1 MNNLNVMKLD
11 NSKILVTGGFGAL
24 GYNLLNYL
32 TENYKCSIHVID
44 NFSAGHS
51 NFSNQVSFSY
61 IDIGNTEKVNTFF
74 NAYKPNYIFHLAAHF
89 ANQNSVDHPLSDI
102 NTNIIG
108 IVNLFESQKNNPELK
123 KIIFASSSC
132 VYSNSEIMAED
143 IQVSPYDTPYA
154 INKYVGELYSKYYA
168 EIHGLPVVSARI
180 FNSFGPAEMPGQY
193 RNVIPNFIQKALSNQ
208 DIVIT
213 GTGEETRDFTYVLD
227 TVDLLLKL
235 ATSTYSNAE
244 IFNAGTGK
252 KMSILTLAQK
262 IIALSNSKS
271 QIKFTAPRN
280 WDHVTDRLANVEK
293 SKKLLNYN
301 PIHDIDESLIK
312 TINWIK
318 EKL

>member
-1 MNNLNVMKLD
+1 MTLD

-24 GYNLLNYL
+24 GHNLIQYL
-32 TENYKCSIHVID
+32 TANYNCSIHVID
-44 NFSAGHS
+44 NFSAGHA
-51 NFSNQVSFSY
+51 NFINNVTFSY
-61 IDIGNTEKVNTFF
+61 IDIGNTEKINTFF
-74 NAYKPNYIFHLAAHF
+74 KDYKPNYIFHLAAHF

-108 IVNLFESQKNNPELK
+108 VVNLFEAQKNNPELK

-132 VYSNSEIMAED
+132 VYGNSEIMAEE

-168 EIHGLPVVSARI
+168 EIHGMPVVSARI
-180 FNSFGPAEMPGQY
+180 FNSFGPGEMPGQY
-193 RNVIPNFIQKALSNQ
+193 RNVIPNFIQKALANQ

-213 GTGEETRDFTYVLD
+213 GTGSETRDFTYVLD

-235 ATSTYSNAE
+235 ATSSYKNAE
-244 IFNAGTGK
+244 IFNGGTGTK
-252 KMSILTLAQK
+252 LSILTLAQK

-271 QIKFTAPRN
+271 QIKFTEPRN
-280 WDHVTDRLANVEK
+280 WDHVKDRLSNIEK
-293 SKKLLNYN
+293 SKKLLNYY
-301 PIHDIDESLIK
+301 PQHDMEEGLVK

>member
-1 MNNLNVMKLD
+1 MSLD

-24 GYNLLNYL
+24 GHNLIHYL
-32 TENYKCSIHVID
+32 TANYNCSIHVID
-44 NFSAGHS
+44 NFSAGHV
-51 NFSNQVSFSY
+51 NFNTNVTFSY

-74 NAYKPNYIFHLAAHF
+74 KEYKPNYIFHLAAHF

-102 NTNIIG
+102 NTNIVG
-108 IVNLFESQKNNPELK
+108 VVNLFEAQENNPELK

-132 VYSNSEIMAED
+132 VYGNSEIMAED

-168 EIHGLPVVSARI
+168 EIHGIPVVSARI
-180 FNSFGPAEMPGQY
+180 FNSFGPGEMPGQY
-193 RNVIPNFIQKALSNQ
+193 RNVIPNFIQKALANQ

-213 GTGEETRDFTYVLD
+213 GTGSETRDFTYVLD

-235 ATSTYSNAE
+235 ATSNYKNAE
-244 IFNAGTGK
+244 IFNGGTGTK
-252 KMSILTLAQK
+252 LSIFELAQK

-271 QIKFTAPRN
+271 QIKFTEPRN
-280 WDHVTDRLANVEK
+280 WDHVKDRLSNIEK
-293 SKKLLNYN
+293 SKKLLNYY
-301 PIHDIDESLIK
+301 PQHDMEEGLVK